1 MTFIQTQEEIGNRAA
16 GDMVQWVKVPG
27 AGLDK
32 CVGIPGGN
40 PLSQRTPL
48 SCPLTFITTP

>member
-1 MTFIQTQEEIGNRAA
+1 MTFIQTQEEVGNRAA

-32 CVGIPGGN
+32 WVGIPGAI
-40 PLSQRTPL
+40 LSL
-48 SCPLTFITTP
+48 SGLL